1 MVTRTTIPTGSP
13 IALTGGSSHDD
24 GKLTGTDRGR
34 DPGPRG
40 RRTVE
45 PTADPGLDGFDWFD
59 TSDERWSD
67 PHPTYHRLRAHDP
80 RWPDPD
86 GAILLTAYADC
97 LAVLR
102 DPRWS
107 SNTAHRTTPVD
118 EITAAH
124 PVRDADLPVLLFMD
138 PPDHT
143 RVRRLVS
150 KAFTPRS
157 VERLRPHI
165 AELVDAI
172 LDEAAERG
180 EIDVVGDLG
189 FRLPATVICEMM
201 GVPVEDQDQF
211 HGWSADATRLLD
223 GDIDPETTQRGILAV
238 MQFVGYFNELFE
250 ERRRHP
256 GEDLVSALLA
266 AEEEGDRLDEAELRA
281 IVLLLF
287 MAGHETT
294 MNLIGNGVWAL
305 LRNPDQLAR
314 WRDDPSL
321 DATAVEEL
329 LRWDGPV
336 HVTGRVATDD
346 LELPGGFAVA
356 KGADV
361 VTLLAAANRDPA
373 RYPDP
378 DRLDLGRV
386 ENPHLTFSYG
396 IHYCLG
402 ASLARAEGQLAIGR
416 FIRRFRDI
424 ELLTEQPRYRE
435 HFVLRGLEELRV
447 AVR

>member
-1 MVTRTTIPTGSP
+1 
-13 IALTGGSSHDD
+13 
-24 GKLTGTDRGR
+24 
-34 DPGPRG
+34 
-40 RRTVE
+40 
-45 PTADPGLDGFDWFD
+45 
-59 TSDERWSD
+59 
-67 PHPTYHRLRAHDP
+67 
-80 RWPDPD
+80 
-86 GAILLTAYADC
+86 
-97 LAVLR
+97 
-102 DPRWS
+102 
-107 SNTAHRTTPVD
+107 
-118 EITAAH
+118 
-124 PVRDADLPVLLFMD
+124 
-138 PPDHT
+138 
-143 RVRRLVS
+143 
-150 KAFTPRS
+150 
-157 VERLRPHI
+157 
-165 AELVDAI
+165 
-172 LDEAAERG
+172 
-180 EIDVVGDLG
+180 
-189 FRLPATVICEMM
+189 
-201 GVPVEDQDQF
+201 
-211 HGWSADATRLLD
+211 
-223 GDIDPETTQRGILAV
+223 
-238 MQFVGYFNELFE
+238 
-250 ERRRHP
+250 
-256 GEDLVSALLA
+256 VSALLA